1 MMLEHRPRSQPT
13 RPIRDRL
20 PRWQAGGAFWG
31 VPDAKQRLLGLA
43 VARRAIASARWFML
57 PRELS
62 ARDRP
67 FCGTGPD
74 HASDDELGALGLRRD
89 VRSSPPGREQKAG
102 QRQWVDAAS
111 PPRPGMGERTW
122 R

>member
-1 MMLEHRPRSQPT
+1 M
-13 RPIRDRL
+13 
-20 PRWQAGGAFWG
+20 AGGRRILGCAG
-31 VPDAKQRLLGLA
+31 CKATIVGPGGREQRLEKVG
-43 VARRAIASARWFML
+43 AIASARWFML